1 MANTLT
7 SIQHKILARG
17 LMTLREMAMMPQL
30 VNSDYSRDAAERG
43 DVINVPIPSA
53 VSVID
58 VTPSN
63 THPAPSNSSFDTVQ
77 ISLDQWKQNQPF
89 GLSDKDLVEVDRN
102 EHFVPMKVEEAIKA
116 LANDVNEDIH
126 EKYVG
131 IYGYTGTAATTPFG
145 SGITEAAQMR
155 KVLNEQLAPRRDRRI
170 VLDHAAEANAV
181 IRPEFSDVDR
191 SSDRGPIIEGMI
203 GRKLGFDWY
212 ADDAVMTHTAGTLTG
227 DPVTTTTGALGAKQ
241 ISLTCDSDDEI
252 ALLEGDIVTFAGD
265 SQTYAVTADLT
276 VGNSAAGILNIEPGL
291 AVAQAGGEA
300 IAVKAS
306 HVVNLAFHRDAFAYA
321 TRPLLANTQ
330 GFNFASQIASQMDP
344 VTGLVLRLEVKRLHK
359 QVVWEFDILWGS
371 QLVRPELAVRLAG

>member
-1 MANTLT
+1 
-7 SIQHKILARG
+7 
-17 LMTLREMAMMPQL
+17 MTLREMAMMPQL